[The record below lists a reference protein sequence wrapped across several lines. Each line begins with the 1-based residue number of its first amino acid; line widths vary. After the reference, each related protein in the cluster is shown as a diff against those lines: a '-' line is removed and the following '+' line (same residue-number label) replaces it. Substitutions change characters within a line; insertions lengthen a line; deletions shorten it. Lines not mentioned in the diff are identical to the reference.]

1 MKEEEA
7 RNFSLDEC
15 KGEIEKFKGQTT
27 AAVATEITR
36 KVSPRHGTR
45 VQE

>member
-7 RNFSLDEC
+7 RNFNLDEC
-15 KGEIEKFKGQTT
+15 KGEIKKFEGETT

-45 VQE
+45 V

>member
-7 RNFSLDEC
+7 RNFNLHEC
-15 KGEIEKFKGQTT
+15 KGEIKKFEGQTT

-36 KVSPRHGTR
+36 KVSPRRGTR
-45 VQE
+45 V